1 MGSLAFSSLVGPL
14 AVIPAMVFGVFIIKV
29 SGLTHSSF
37 SAEELKFTLMVS
49 VIGLIY
55 AYPLTMLIGM
65 PLFILLRKFNKDNFI
80 TILFIS
86 QLPVLLMLAFTKGDY
101 SSPIAISYFSACVSL
116 SCYFLYRI
124 SEPLNARKESF

>member
-1 MGSLAFSSLVGPL
+1 ML
-14 AVIPAMVFGVFIIKV
+14 FGVLIIKA
-29 SGLTHSSF
+29 SGLAHFSF
-37 SAEELKFTLMVS
+37 STEELKFTLMVS

-101 SSPIAISYFSACVSL
+101 SSPVAISYFSACVSL
-116 SCYFLYRI
+116 SCWFLYRI
-124 SEPLNARKESF
+124 SEPLSARKESF